1 MYNIY
6 ATNENE
12 NGESEN
18 AMWATLL
25 QLANTCRLNTIAST

>member
-18 AMWATLL
+18 AMWATF
-25 QLANTCRLNTIAST
+25 TVTIIRVD